1 MCYNTRTIALYHPK
15 ETNMSKTIQG
25 EQTLQK
31 TIQNR
36 FQIFFANHPET
47 WNINALVS
55 NTGLNYQKIYRT
67 INGIHVTPENLRAIS
82 IATGVSTD
90 YFLGLSDKETTLDI
104 TTYQGVFYYLRY
116 MIENDMIGYGFIR
129 KETGLCVQGQPES
142 CLRASTKLHMAFL
155 EDMEYYDYGNNLY
168 YIEKDFEGLYD
179 MWKQKRRK
187 LFTIFMEEKEDYND
201 WKRAFG
207 AYLENQLNIKNWT
220 AKKLAEQIALNENGE
235 NLPALSKSLIS
246 HYISGKATPPI
257 ERICVLAKLF
267 ETTTDHLL
275 GIDWKDLN
283 NPPKPGELYDAIF
296 FMKDHLII
304 VSTDEFVV
312 KDELDTIYIRDPI
325 AKRFCERYY
334 TLYKNLK
341 SNDNLNA
348 RQNLFHQIA
357 DKFTMRIPLHEKFWN
372 ENIPLGEA
380 DDNLDECY
388 RWLSKHHE

>member
-1 MCYNTRTIALYHPK
+1 
-15 ETNMSKTIQG
+15 
-25 EQTLQK
+25 
-31 TIQNR
+31 
-36 FQIFFANHPET
+36 
-47 WNINALVS
+47 
-55 NTGLNYQKIYRT
+55 
-67 INGIHVTPENLRAIS
+67 
-82 IATGVSTD
+82 
-90 YFLGLSDKETTLDI
+90 
-104 TTYQGVFYYLRY
+104 
-116 MIENDMIGYGFIR
+116 
-129 KETGLCVQGQPES
+129 
-142 CLRASTKLHMAFL
+142 
-155 EDMEYYDYGNNLY
+155 MEYYDYGNNLY

-312 KDELDTIYIRDPI
+312 KDELNTIYIRDPI

-341 SNDNLNA
+341 SNDNLDA